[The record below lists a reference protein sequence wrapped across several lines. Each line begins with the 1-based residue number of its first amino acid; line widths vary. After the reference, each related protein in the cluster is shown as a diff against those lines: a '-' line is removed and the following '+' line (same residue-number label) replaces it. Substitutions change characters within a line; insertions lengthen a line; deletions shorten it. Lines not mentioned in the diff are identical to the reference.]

1 MYVCFFCCVSA
12 IHVFVSLSGDSAVIF
27 GSHRAALY
35 NLYNVALE
43 YLMHLCISATRRSR
57 SDVSQSVSHFMLASI
72 LLMWHW
78 RLVILPQLFLNFG
91 SRSRLFLNFPKC
103 SFGTF
108 LAILGI
114 FGVFQVHLSA
124 SRWPK
129 TCHRDLLTLGKNWAL
144 AITIFLLNFFT
155 CILQHHQ
162 WHWLTFIKRL
172 IWCDPGE

>member
-1 MYVCFFCCVSA
+1 MYVFFCCVSA

-114 FGVFQVHLSA
+114 FGVFQVHLSVVSCPTRSKDLSWWWWPVPGVMFS
-124 SRWPK
+124 SRWK
-129 TCHRDLLTLGKNWAL
+129 DYKDDCSIILHWCN
-144 AITIFLLNFFT
+144 AIL
-155 CILQHHQ
+155 
-162 WHWLTFIKRL
+162 
-172 IWCDPGE
+172 